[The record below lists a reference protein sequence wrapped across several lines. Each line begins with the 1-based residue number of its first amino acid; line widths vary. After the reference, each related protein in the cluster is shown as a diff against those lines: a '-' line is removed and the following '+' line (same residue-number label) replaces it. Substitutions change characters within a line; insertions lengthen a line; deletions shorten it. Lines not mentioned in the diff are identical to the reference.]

1 MNTKYNPGNIEF
13 KWYEYW
19 LKNNIF
25 HSTPD
30 NRTPY
35 VILIPPPNVTGVLH
49 MGHMLNNTIQDVLIR
64 RSRLLGFNA
73 CWVPG
78 TDHASIATEAKV
90 ISKLKAEGINKEDLS
105 RDEFLKHAWD
115 WTDKHGGIILQQLK
129 RLGASCDW
137 NRVKFTMD
145 DDMSESV
152 IAAFVDLYR
161 KGFIYRGQKMIN
173 WDPKAKTAISDEE
186 VIYKEQDSNLYYIK
200 YKLVDSDDFVT
211 VATTRP
217 ETILG
222 DTAICVHPRDS
233 RYDNII
239 GKKVLVPLIN
249 RPIPI
254 VTDEYIDPEFG
265 TGALKVTPAHDI
277 NDFVIGE
284 KNKLPIISILDDEGR
299 MNENAELYI
308 GEDRFVVRKKIIKDI
323 KGISQLKKIE
333 SIKNKVGF
341 SERTDVVVEPMLS
354 TQWFMKMEKLAK
366 PALDNVLNGEIN
378 FYPKKLQNTYKHWMG
393 NIKDW
398 CLSRQLFWGHRIPAF
413 YYGESDYVV
422 AKNKSEALVL
432 IQEKTGNNNIVLS
445 DLNQEEDVLDTWFS
459 SWLWPLTV
467 FDGIRNPKNTDFN
480 YYYPTSDLVTGPDIL
495 FFWVA
500 RMIVSGYEFTKSK
513 PFENVYFT
521 GIVRDKDRRKM
532 SKSLGNSPDPVEL
545 MNQYGADGV
554 RCAMLFASPAG
565 NDLLF
570 DQSLCEQGR
579 NFSNKIW
586 NAFLLVDSWEKK
598 DVDCHVRDTQA
609 IYWFEN
615 KLKQQIQELNRLFS
629 EFRISDCLMLLYKL
643 IWDDFC
649 SSYLEIIKPYDKK
662 ISVLSQE
669 KTIYFFEQILICL
682 HPFMPFLSEEIWHNL
697 LERKENDSIS
707 LSQWPTFENS
717 SLDTKILL
725 DFDHL
730 FELVGAIRKIR
741 KEKNISFSQSLTLY
755 FDKDS
760 IVPSQEIL
768 TKICNLDNVQVFN
781 NEDHEKLFPF
791 LVGTNKYFI
800 PLVFNVDVKDE
811 IQKINQQINYLSGF
825 LNSIDKKISNQNFM
839 NNAPKKVVDMELK
852 KQTDTINKIK
862 SLKEQLNSFN
872 ETD

>member
-1 MNTKYNPGNIEF
+1 MKTKYNPQNIES

-19 LKNNIF
+19 LKNDVF
-25 HSTPD
+25 HSSPD
-30 NRTPY
+30 NRKPY

-49 MGHMLNNTIQDVLIR
+49 MGHMLNNTLQDVLIR
-64 RSRLLGFNA
+64 RARLLGFNA

-90 ISKLKAEGINKEDLS
+90 ISKLKGQGIEKEDLS
-105 RDEFLKHAWD
+105 REEFLKHAWN

-137 NRVKFTMD
+137 SRVKFTMD

-186 VIYKEQDSNLYYIK
+186 VIYKEQDSSLYYIK
-200 YKLVDSDDFVT
+200 YKLVESDEFVT

-222 DTAICVHPRDS
+222 DTAICVHPSDN
-233 RYDNII
+233 RYNNII
-239 GKKVLVPLIN
+239 GKKVLVPLVN
-249 RPIPI
+249 RAIPI
-254 VTDEYIDPEFG
+254 ITDEYIDPEFG

-277 NDFVIGE
+277 NDFLIGE
-284 KNKLPIISILDDEGR
+284 KNKLAMISILDEEGLL
-299 MNENAELYI
+299 NKNAELYI

-323 KGISQLKKIE
+323 KAINQLEKIE

-341 SERTDVVVEPMLS
+341 SERTDVVIEPMLS
-354 TQWFMKMEKLAK
+354 TQWFMKMEKIAK

-378 FYPKKLQNTYKHWMG
+378 FYPKKLKNTYKHWME

-413 YYGESDYVV
+413 YYSESDYVV
-422 AKNKSEALVL
+422 AKNKSEALDL
-432 IQEKTGNNNIVLS
+432 IRKKTKNNNITLS
-445 DLNQEEDVLDTWFS
+445 EVKQEEDVLDTWFS

-467 FDGIRNPKNTDFN
+467 FDGIRNPNNTDFT

-500 RMIVSGYEFTKSK
+500 RMIVSGYEFTNNK
-513 PFENVYFT
+513 PFKNVYFT
-521 GIVRDKDRRKM
+521 GIVRDRDRRKM

-545 MNQYGADGV
+545 MNEYGADGV

-570 DQSLCEQGR
+570 DESLCEQGR

-586 NAFLLVDSWEKK
+586 NAFLLVDSWEKQ
-598 DVDCHVRDTQA
+598 DLDCSICDTQA

-615 KLKQQIQELNRLFS
+615 KLKKQVEELNRLFS
-629 EFRISDCLMLLYKL
+629 EFRISDCLMILYKL

-662 ISVLSQE
+662 VSIVTHE
-669 KTIYFFEQILICL
+669 KTIYFFEKILICL

-697 LERKENDSIS
+697 SDRKENASIS
-707 LSQWPTFENS
+707 LSEWPTFEEL

-730 FELVGAIRKIR
+730 FELVGSIRKIR
-741 KEKNISFSQSLTLY
+741 KEKNISFTQSLTLY

-760 IVPSQEIL
+760 IVPSHEIL
-768 TKICNLDNVQVFN
+768 TKICNLDKVQVFN
-781 NEDHEKLFPF
+781 NDDDEKLFPF

-800 PLVFNVDVKDE
+800 PLIFNVDVKDE
-811 IQKINQQINYLSGF
+811 IQKINNQITYLTGF
-825 LNSIDKKISNQNFM
+825 LNSINKKTSNQNFM
-839 NNAPKKVVDMELK
+839 NNAPKKVVEMELK

-862 SLKEQLNSFN
+862 SLKEQLNSFD